1 MTAVRRFLLRL
12 TTPRF
17 LRWVVFPHVVFFI
30 VAWFTDAPALIAVL
44 NSVDIALSVAVC
56 VAFLPSAADAIFG
69 DQPADK
75 AVFLTLGIFCGWEG
89 NSLRS
94 GWSMA
99 WRALGMPEW
108 FANTDITS
116 YILFVIGAG
125 ALFHLLAPGALD
137 EDVPAKRWIKI
148 GAWIGAGVFLAIM
161 LIYLQDIASYIH
173 GLAPPHDKA
182 SAPARFDD
190 L

>member
-1 MTAVRRFLLRL
+1 M
-12 TTPRF
+12 
-17 LRWVVFPHVVFFI
+17 VFFT
-30 VAWFTDAPALIAVL
+30 VAWLTDAPALIAVL
-44 NSVDIALSVAVC
+44 NSIDISLSVAVC
-56 VAFLPSAADAIFG
+56 IAFLPSASDAIFT
-69 DQPADK
+69 DRPADK
-75 AVFLTLGIFCGWEG
+75 AIFLTLGVFCGWEG

-125 ALFHLLAPGALD
+125 ALFHLLAPGALN

-148 GAWIGAGVFLAIM
+148 GAWIGAGVFLAIV
-161 LIYLQDIASYIH
+161 LIYFQDIAAYIH

-182 SAPARFDD
+182 VAPTRYDD